1 MAPRGGSGKK
11 DPLVCPKCGTRASEP
26 VKTWTLVSP
35 IPDRKGR
42 ITVTVMGSFVCPN
55 CGYSWRAVVQKI
67 KTEASEPLE
76 EEGERSEGE
85 IIEID
90 LSELDEL
97 D

>member
-1 MAPRGGSGKK
+1 VPRGKQAR
-11 DPLVCPKCGTRASEP
+11 DPFVCPTCGTRAPEP

-42 ITVTVMGSFVCPN
+42 ITVTVMGSFVCPS
-55 CGYSWRAVVQKI
+55 CGRSWRTVVKKI
-67 KTEASEPLE
+67 KTEAGEPME
-76 EEGERSEGE
+76 EEGERPEGE

-90 LSELDEL
+90 LSELNDI